1 MGNGERVGVSMGV
14 DRKANTLGRGALEV
28 GDHRLLEDGS
38 ERSGG
43 LVSNE
48 VVSETASEE

>member
-1 MGNGERVGVSMGV
+1 MGTEVVINETARKGARRWVVRGV

-38 ERSGG
+38 ER
-43 LVSNE
+43 
-48 VVSETASEE
+48 